1 KKRRS
6 CSSGWE
12 VGNAAFAVSFIFL
25 YITTGQSVSSK
36 LVVNFLCNVQKVKEY
51 QGFWTLIG
59 VLPWHTKSTLIIVLF
74 LLVLPR
80 NALFCKGFREF
91 CCWFDFALKCVIVA
105 NQSKV
110 EHVVTT
116 C

>member
-1 KKRRS
+1 M
-6 CSSGWE
+6 
-12 VGNAAFAVSFIFL
+12 
-25 YITTGQSVSSK
+25 
-36 LVVNFLCNVQKVKEY
+36 
-51 QGFWTLIG
+51 
-59 VLPWHTKSTLIIVLF
+59 KSILIIVLF